1 MNYSNQ
7 YVQKLEDMIL
17 NQLLPV
23 FDKYYTGKPFAKKPE
38 LDVLVL
44 SLLNRKKA
52 AKVPVLL
59 KK

>member
-1 MNYSNQ
+1 
-7 YVQKLEDMIL
+7 
-17 NQLLPV
+17 
-23 FDKYYTGKPFAKKPE
+23 

-59 KK
+59 KKW